1 MELTTIT
8 SRTFNQD
15 ASGAKRAAQNG
26 PVFITDR
33 GKPAHVLLSIEA
45 YRRLTGQRDTIEDLR
60 KRLDRAEDRI
70 LALSAPAAEP
80 MRQGRTG
87 SDGARPST
95 LAAAEAERDRLQGV
109 VQSLSAPQA
118 RPRRWWPF

>member
-15 ASGAKRAAQNG
+15 VSGAKRAAQNG

-45 YRRLTGQRDTIEDLR
+45 YRRLTGQRESIIDLLADTE
-60 KRLDRAEDRI
+60 
-70 LALSAPAAEP
+70 AAEV
-80 MRQGRTG
+80 
-87 SDGARPST
+87 SFEPSRLSG
-95 LAAAEAERDRLQGV
+95 LAKPVD
-109 VQSLSAPQA
+109 LS
-118 RPRRWWPF
+118 

>member
-1 MELTTIT
+1 MNLTTIT

-45 YRRLTGQRDTIEDLR
+45 YRRLTGQRESIIDLLADTE
-60 KRLDRAEDRI
+60 
-70 LALSAPAAEP
+70 AAEV
-80 MRQGRTG
+80 
-87 SDGARPST
+87 SFEPSRLSG
-95 LAAAEAERDRLQGV
+95 LAKPVD
-109 VQSLSAPQA
+109 LS
-118 RPRRWWPF
+118 

>member
-15 ASGAKRAAQNG
+15 ASGAKRAAQIG

-45 YRRLTGQRDTIEDLR
+45 YRRLTGQRESIIDLLADTE
-60 KRLDRAEDRI
+60 
-70 LALSAPAAEP
+70 AAEV
-80 MRQGRTG
+80 
-87 SDGARPST
+87 SFEPSRLSG
-95 LAAAEAERDRLQGV
+95 LAKPVD
-109 VQSLSAPQA
+109 LS
-118 RPRRWWPF
+118 